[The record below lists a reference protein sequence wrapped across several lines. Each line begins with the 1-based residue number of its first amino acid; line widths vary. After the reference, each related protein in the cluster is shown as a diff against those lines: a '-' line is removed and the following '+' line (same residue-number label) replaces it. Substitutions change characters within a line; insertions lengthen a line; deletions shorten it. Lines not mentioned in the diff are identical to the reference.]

1 MLTKL
6 VVAEMLHHGLGDRIP
21 KDIDERSLPILRE
34 AF

>member
-1 MLTKL
+1 MTKL

-21 KDIDERSLPILRE
+21 KERSLPILGE